1 MPVLL
6 NRFYLVL
13 ILTLLVPFWAG
24 AATEPP
30 KDSAALAKLQTGKA
44 IFDIRTKEAGR
55 LLFTLKVIE
64 ETESGMRSQGVA
76 PDFVLSFRGGTLP
89 LLKAEPET
97 ANSAELAMLSEVRE
111 RLAEFRE
118 RGMVLEACN
127 VAATLFKMDRADL
140 DPTLHLVGNSLIS
153 LIGYQNKGYALVPM
167 Y

>member
-1 MPVLL
+1 MPALK
-6 NRFYLVL
+6 RFFLVL
-13 ILTLLVPFWAG
+13 IMALFVPCWAV
-24 AATEPP
+24 AASEPP
-30 KDSAALAKLQTGKA
+30 KDSAALAKLDTGKA
-44 IFDIRTKEAGR
+44 IFDIRTKQAGR

-64 ETESGMRSQGVA
+64 ETETGMRSQGVS

-97 ANSAELAMLSEVRE
+97 ANDAEQAMLSEVRE
-111 RLAEFRE
+111 RLAAFRD

-127 VAATLFKMDRADL
+127 VAATLFKMDREDL